1 MLLALAGKWIG
12 LIVGG
17 VAALLVIILIGW
29 IIGTRNSF
37 VRLRNGADE
46 AWATIDVYL
55 KKRYDLIPNL
65 VETVK
70 GYTKHESETLENVIK
85 ARNLAIGAST
95 PDDKITAE
103 HQLSGCLKSLFKL
116 TEAYPDL
123 KASTQFT
130 GLQQNLQAIEGELSQ
145 ARKFYNAK
153 VKAYNTKCELFPASI
168 VAGVMH
174 LSPRKYFELD
184 SEEERT
190 NIKVSF

>member
-17 VAALLVIILIGW
+17 GIALLLIIIIGW
-29 IIGTRNSF
+29 FIATRNSF

-65 VETVK
+65 IETVK
-70 GYTKHESETLENVIK
+70 GYTKHEGETLENVIK
-85 ARNLAIGAST
+85 ARNMAISAAT

-103 HQLSGCLKSLFKL
+103 NQLSGCLKSLFRL

-130 GLQQNLQAIEGELSQ
+130 SLQNSLNAIEGELSQ

-153 VKAYNTKCELFPASI
+153 VKAYNTKRELFPASI
-168 VAGVMH
+168 VAGFMG
-174 LSPRKYFELD
+174 LKPRKYFELD
-184 SEEERT
+184 S
-190 NIKVSF
+190 